1 MAQKTRAN
9 LTTQAN
15 IIKNETATAANTA
28 TRVGTMHVDS
38 IDSDVNWLSDVV
50 TDLTSNSDL
59 KVPTVKAVVDGVVNS
74 LTAGTNIS
82 LTGTATVPIINS
94 LADRYKT
101 SSVTSNSISNGA
113 KTFTVDANL
122 AYIPL
127 QEVLIVFNASNHMHA
142 TVTSYSGT
150 TLVVDV
156 KTHTGSGTYTS
167 WVINLDG
174 VPIDAITG
182 VGTVNRLA
190 YFTAAQVIDDA
201 AAITAARAL
210 KSDANGIP
218 THFDTATEPSLTELS
233 YVKGVT
239 SALQTQ
245 IDVVNITI
253 TTSISI
259 TTNTLDANSV
269 NQHGHNTMIDNG
281 ASAINLECRTGTG
294 STANFCASYTK
305 LGSAAITFT
314 AGSGATLVQVDG
326 TAVLNGAVGSTAC
339 LTRTGNTYYLQIS
352 NR

>member
-1 MAQKTRAN
+1 MAKSLRSVIKAFFQTGDVP
-9 LTTQAN
+9 TQAQY
-15 IIKNETATAANTA
+15 
-28 TRVGTMHVDS
+28 VDT
-38 IDSDVNWLSDVV
+38 IDSSVYWQDDVV
-50 TDLTSNSDL
+50 TDLTSNSDD
-59 KVPTVKAVVDGVVNS
+59 KVPTVKAVKDGVVNS

-82 LTGTATVPIINS
+82 LTGTPTVPIINS

-127 QEVLIVFNASNHMHA
+127 QEVLIVYDASNHMHGE
-142 TVTSYSGT
+142 VTSYSGT

-156 KTHTGSGTYTS
+156 QHNTGSGTYTS
-167 WVINLDG
+167 WAINLDG
-174 VPIDAITG
+174 TPVDAITG

-239 SALQTQ
+239 SPLQTQ

-253 TTSISI
+253 TTSSSI
-259 TTNTLDANSV
+259 TTNTTDTNSV
-269 NQHGHNTMIDNG
+269 NQHWHNTMINNG
-281 ASAINLECRTGTG
+281 ASAINLECLTISVAG
-294 STANFCASYTK
+294 FCASYTK

-314 AGSGATLVQVDG
+314 AAVGVTLVQMDG

>member
-59 KVPTVKAVVDGVVNS
+59 KVPTVKAVADGLATKVTSVN
-74 LTAGTNIS
+74 AGTNIS
-82 LTGTATVPIINS
+82 VTGTATAPIVNS
-94 LADRYKT
+94 LSDRYKT
-101 SSVTSNSISNGA
+101 TSTTSNTISNGS

-127 QEVLIVFNASNHMHA
+127 QEILIVFDVSNHMHGE
-142 TVTSYSGT
+142 VTSYSGT
-150 TLVVDV
+150 TLIVDV
-156 KTHTGSGTYTS
+156 QHHTGSGTYTS
-167 WVINLDG
+167 WSINLDG
-174 VPIDAITG
+174 TPVDAITG
-182 VGTVNRLA
+182 TGVANRLA
-190 YFTAAQVIDDA
+190 YFTAAQVIDD
-201 AAITAARAL
+201 L
-210 KSDANGIP
+210 
-218 THFDTATEPSLTELS
+218 DTATYPSLTELS

-239 SALQTQ
+239 SAIQTQ
-245 IDVVNITI
+245 IDTVNITI
-253 TTSISI
+253 TTSANID
-259 TTNTLDANSV
+259 TDDLDVNSV
-269 NQHGHNTMIDNG
+269 NQHGHNVMINN
-281 ASAINLECRTGTG
+281 STNAINLEVITS

-314 AGSGATLVQVDG
+314 AGVGATLVQMDG